1 MFRMAAGHLNLHPGQ
16 ILSKY
21 IFGNDYKQN
30 MSETIIFKN
39 AFLIDGTGQEPA
51 SDAVLVVSGSTI
63 QDIDYEGKAGN
74 VTNGRVID
82 LNGKTLMP
90 GLIDAHVHPG
100 NVEWYLSQ
108 TAKLPPAVYVHRVS
122 RTLEIDLQLGFTTL
136 RDAGGLDPGFRAA
149 IDQGLIK
156 GPRLFLSVTPIIQKE
171 SDRKPDPRNSL
182 GIAPEACQGVEEMRA
197 AVERTLA
204 RGADHI
210 KVFPDGEVVSQS
222 RSDPTKPGQEK
233 FTVDELKAA
242 VETAKKGDAYVMA
255 HAYGPKVIQNCLE
268 AGVRSIEHGNLMDE
282 KTAKMLADGHA
293 YYVPTLTVYDLL
305 SRTEGAQLD
314 DFTAEK
320 LKMVG
325 QKGINALE
333 MALRAGVKIGSG
345 SDIIGPLQ
353 AYKGRELA
361 LKAEIMGPMGAI
373 VSATKTNAEM
383 MGLSHRIGTLAAGKL
398 ADLIVI
404 DGNPLEDMT
413 LFEKGREKIILV
425 MKDGQI
431 IKAMMN

>member
-1 MFRMAAGHLNLHPGQ
+1 
-16 ILSKY
+16 
-21 IFGNDYKQN
+21 
-30 MSETIIFKN
+30 MSDTIIFKN
-39 AFLIDGTGQEPA
+39 AFLIDGTGREPA
-51 SDAVLVVSGSTI
+51 PDATVVVSGTTI
-63 QDIDYEGKAGN
+63 QDVNYDGN
-74 VTNGRVID
+74 VRVVNNGRVID
-82 LNGKTLMP
+82 LEGKTLMP

-108 TAKLPPAVYVHRVS
+108 TVKLPPAVYVHRVS
-122 RTLEIDLQLGFTTL
+122 RTLETDLQLGFTTL

-149 IDQGLIK
+149 IDQGFIK

-182 GIAPEACQGVEEMRA
+182 GITPEACQGTEEMQG
-197 AVERTLA
+197 AVRRTLK

-242 VETAKKGDAYVMA
+242 VKTATAGNAYVMA
-255 HAYGPKVIQNCLE
+255 HTYGPKVIQNCLE

-282 KTAKMLADGHA
+282 KTAEMLAEGQT
-293 YYVPTLTVYDLL
+293 YYVPTLTVFNLL
-305 SRTEGAQLD
+305 DQMEGAELD
-314 DFTAEK
+314 DFTVEK
-320 LKMVG
+320 LQLVG

-333 MALRAGVKIGSG
+333 LAHRAGVKIGSG

-353 AYKGRELA
+353 SYKGRELV
-361 LKAEIMGPMGAI
+361 LKAAVMGPMGAI
-373 VSATKTNAEM
+373 VSATKINAEM
-383 MGLSHRIGTLAAGKL
+383 MGLSHQIGTLTPGRF

-404 DGNPLEDMT
+404 NGNPLKDMT
-413 LFEKGREKIILV
+413 LFEKGLEKIVLV
-425 MKDGQI
+425 MKNGQI
-431 IKAMMN
+431 VKTMMN